1 MNTPRKPSNLSHH
14 FAFLDAAQGAIF
26 VLEVGTDGMPR
37 YVKVTKEW
45 ERRTEIAAKDAL
57 GKTALEIFGGWNG
70 ERGLALHLEAV
81 KAQTESVHFVTIPF
95 DDRIA
100 DFRTTLRPVFD
111 DAGQLTHI
119 VGTTEDITSQR
130 ERDQALEL
138 NKLAREEA
146 EEANRAKER
155 FLANVSHEIRT
166 PMNGIMGMC
175 ELLSETE
182 LDDHQRLCANTIYNS
197 ANALLTIVN
206 DVLDFSKIQAQKI
219 SLTDEPFSLRELVR
233 ECCALLSRHSDA
245 KKLELV
251 FDYPEDMP
259 SSFVGDMSRVRQVLL
274 NLIGNA
280 VKFTEVGRVSVKVSF
295 ASGVDEMPLKI
306 AVSDTGV
313 GIDPAQLEMIFT
325 AFEQVHEDGKLR
337 GKGTGLGLAISKA
350 LVERMGGKLSVES
363 VPNEGTTFLVA
374 LNLTPTD
381 AVTPKVGAG
390 QEIHS
395 EPTENVIWDSRKIAR
410 TDASLAVGKG
420 PLSGRQI
427 LVAEDNKTNQMVVR
441 KMLEPTGADMRFV
454 QDGLEALE
462 CCRNQVYDVILMD
475 LSMPV
480 MGGLQATR
488 EIRLFEKESGRAPCR
503 IVALTANAQPSD
515 TEACFEAGM
524 DGFLSKPFRK
534 QALIDILQ

>member
-1 MNTPRKPSNLSHH
+1 MPSNLSDQ
-14 FAFLDAAQGAIF
+14 FAFLDAVKGAIF
-26 VLEVGTDGMPR
+26 VLEVAADGMPR
-37 YVKVTKEW
+37 YVKVNEEW
-45 ERRTEIAAKDAL
+45 ERRTEIASKDTL
-57 GKTALEIFGGWNG
+57 GKTAFEIFGGANG
-70 ERGLALHLEAV
+70 KRGLQLHLEAV
-81 KAQTESVHFVTIPF
+81 KLQSESVHIVTIPF
-95 DDRIA
+95 QNRIA
-100 DFRTTLRPVFD
+100 DFRTTLKPVFNG
-111 DAGQLTHI
+111 AGQLTHI
-119 VGTTEDITSQR
+119 VGTTEDITSRR

-138 NKLAREEA
+138 NRLAREEA

-175 ELLSETE
+175 ELLSETD
-182 LDDHQRLCANTIYNS
+182 LDDHQRLCASTIYNS
-197 ANALLTIVN
+197 ANALLAIVN

-233 ECCALLSRHSDA
+233 ECCALLSLHSDA
-245 KKLELV
+245 KKLELI
-251 FDYPEDMP
+251 FDYPEKIP
-259 SSFVGDMSRVRQVLL
+259 SSFVGDMIRVRQVLL

-280 VKFTEVGRVSVKVSF
+280 VKFTEVGRVSVTVSF
-295 ASGVDEMPLKI
+295 SPDAEEMPLQI
-306 AVSDTGV
+306 AVADTGV

-381 AVTPKVGAG
+381 PVMPKAAVSEDIP
-390 QEIHS
+390 S
-395 EPTENVIWDSRKIAR
+395 EPTESVIWDSRKIAPS
-410 TDASLAVGKG
+410 DACAAVGQG
-420 PLSGRQI
+420 PLSGMQV

-462 CCRNQVYDVILMD
+462 CCRNQAYDVILMD